1 MNPVL
6 HAHRRR
12 FLGGTRRRVT
22 IGALL
27 VLVLVGAACSSS
39 GSDDTAADEADAV
52 DSGGTLELTSQVLVD
67 GAEIPIRHTCD
78 GADASPPLAWAGVPD
93 EAVELVLV
101 VDDPDAPGGSFT
113 HWVVYRISAETTN
126 VGEAGDANLINGV
139 NSFGDTAW
147 GGPCPPEG
155 DGPHTY
161 NFVLKALGEPSGL
174 DAGATLDEVEAAIA
188 DSVIDT
194 TVLTGTYER

>member
-1 MNPVL
+1 MSRSHLQLLP
-6 HAHRRR
+6 
-12 FLGGTRRRVT
+12 
-22 IGALL
+22 GA
-27 VLVLVGAACSSS
+27 VLVSVLALVGAACSSN
-39 GSDDTAADEADAV
+39 SDDAAESTTGEFV
-52 DSGGTLELTSQVLVD
+52 LTSPVIGD
-67 GAEIPIRHTCD
+67 GAEIPIRYTCD

-126 VGEAGDANLINGV
+126 VGEAGDANLINGI

-161 NFVLKALGEPSGL
+161 SFVLRALGQPSGL
-174 DAGATLDEVEAAIA
+174 DAGASLDEVETAIA

-194 TVLTGTYER
+194 AILTGTYER

>member
-1 MNPVL
+1 VVVL
-6 HAHRRR
+6 A
-12 FLGGTRRRVT
+12 
-22 IGALL
+22 
-27 VLVLVGAACSSS
+27 GAACSSS
-39 GSDDTAADEADAV
+39 SSDDTAADEADAV
-52 DSGGTLELTSQVLVD
+52 DSVGTLELTSQAFVD

-78 GADASPPLAWAGVPD
+78 GADASPPLAWAAVPD
-93 EAVELVLV
+93 QAVELVLI

-161 NFVLKALGEPSGL
+161 SFVLRALGEPSGL
-174 DAGATLDEVEAAIA
+174 DAGASLDEVEAAIA
-188 DSVIDT
+188 EFVIDT
-194 TVLTGTYER
+194 ATLTGTYER

>member
-1 MNPVL
+1 VVVL
-6 HAHRRR
+6 A
-12 FLGGTRRRVT
+12 
-22 IGALL
+22 
-27 VLVLVGAACSSS
+27 GAACSSS
-39 GSDDTAADEADAV
+39 GSDDTAADEAGAV
-52 DSGGTLELTSQVLVD
+52 DSAGTLELTSQVFGD
-67 GAEIPIRHTCD
+67 GTDIPIRYTCD

-101 VDDPDAPGGSFT
+101 VDDPDAPGGSFI

-161 NFVLKALGEPSGL
+161 SFVLRALDEPSGL
-174 DAGATLDEVEAAIA
+174 DAGASLDEVDAAIA

-194 TVLTGTYER
+194 AILTGTYER